1 MNTFQLHDYKE
12 LTLNNNGQIEPSN
25 ITSNDLLIK
34 KDSTPL
40 MDFKDSFID
49 HSELMECETRS
60 NLFNVLTEQYFNDLY
75 DFIDKVI
82 FEEFEKVG
90 YITPKAVATAFEY
103 DIESVNKA
111 VEGANKR
118 FIESGITPLP
128 KVDEPIII
136 KKEQLYKFE
145 NRHILLFPERYV

>member
-34 KDSTPL
+34 KDSTL
-40 MDFKDSFID
+40 LRDLKDFFSD
-49 HSELMECETRS
+49 HKALMEYETLG

-75 DFIDKVI
+75 DFMDKVI

-90 YITPKAVATAFEY
+90 YSTPKAVAIALEY
-103 DIESVNKA
+103 DVESVNKA
-111 VEGANKR
+111 IEGANRR
-118 FIESGITPLP
+118 FMEKGITPLP
-128 KVDEPIII
+128 KVDKPIIL